1 MRDRDPGTITE
12 YNAAQASSE
21 WNSLRTRE
29 ETMGDYGRVDKLV
42 RTWELRRKPAI
53 RNLLALPRSRSRRL
67 ALPPNGRSPK
77 PPGSLYRANRRLA
90 TPGPG
95 WGTGEATQEHS
106 RTEEPEGARRRFR
119 DIEKE
124 QRTDAGLVTVVIPC
138 YNQADFLGEPVESVL
153 TQEKT
158 STIGRLTRPV

>member
-1 MRDRDPGTITE
+1 MEQSTH
-12 YNAAQASSE
+12 
-21 WNSLRTRE
+21 TR
-29 ETMGDYGRVDKLV
+29 GDYGRLWASRQARSYVGTQTKTRDP
-42 RTWELRRKPAI
+42 KPASVAAEPLAKARPAAQRQEPEAAGQSI
-53 RNLLALPRSRSRRL
+53 RRIADWPQPR
-67 ALPPNGRSPK
+67 
-77 PPGSLYRANRRLA
+77 
-90 TPGPG
+90 PG
-95 WGTGEATQEHS
+95 WGTAEATQEHS

-138 YNQADFLGEPVESVL
+138 YNQAHFLGEPIESVL